1 MNFKISHIILVVFCL
16 AVSILSFLTLA
27 NYPGHVA
34 VYVIFTISLNALFL
48 IGFTKGR
55 IFFDTFIGIFFWL
68 GFWLKFSVRV
78 AFLGGNFHEPTGHF
92 DGTGGAYDQA
102 LLITSCGVI
111 ALLIAAFVRRKF
123 LFSYG
128 KAIRQE
134 RLEMIFSYYRS
145 NRKVIL
151 ALFISLVVIIAVTNV
166 IFGIYQ
172 RGTVPRAI
180 LPFGLSGVYTWLL
193 LFGLASI
200 STVILDCEFRTK
212 NNPYL
217 ASIIGLLECFF
228 SNTSMLSRGMIL
240 NGGSLIIGAIDNAK
254 RRFIDLGL
262 RYQLVVLVIFGVL
275 FLSSVFAVN
284 YIRSYTM
291 ISSLD
296 DAAVQHSKK
305 LKSQAV
311 KSKVPKSKRLD
322 SPELNVKPLDD
333 SELKSIALQFSVK
346 TSKPLMLD
354 RWVGM
359 EGIMAVSSY
368 PGLGWSLWKR
378 AWQER
383 YFHSGTSMYDL
394 TFIKSPYLQVDM
406 SKHHFIGLPGILAF
420 FYYPGS
426 LPFLFFSMLLL
437 GFLGAGIEISVYK
450 LSGGNIIL
458 CSLIAQVVAYRYAS
472 FGYVPYQSY
481 LLFGAIFLNVLI
493 IFSVDRYLR
502 VRNKNHPDRQTTS

>member
-1 MNFKISHIILVVFCL
+1 MTFKISHLVLGVFSL
-16 AVSILSFLTLA
+16 AVCVLSFFTVV
-27 NYPGHVA
+27 NYPGHAIVYA
-34 VYVIFTISLNALFL
+34 VFTVVLNALL
-48 IGFTKGR
+48 IFGFTKER

-78 AFLGGNFHEPTGHF
+78 AFMGGNFHEPTGHF

-102 LLITSCGVI
+102 LLVTSCGVI
-111 ALLIAAFVRRKF
+111 AVLIAAFVRRKF

-128 KAIRQE
+128 RATRQT
-134 RLEMIFSYYRS
+134 RLEMIFSYYRKG
-145 NRKVIL
+145 RKVIL
-151 ALFISLVVIIAVTNV
+151 ALFVSLVVIIAVTNV

-217 ASIIGLLECFF
+217 ASIIGLFECFF

-240 NGGSLIIGAIDNAK
+240 NGGSLIIGAVDNAK

-262 RYQLVVLVIFGVL
+262 RYQLIVLVVFGVL
-275 FLSSVFAVN
+275 FASSVFAVN

-296 DAAVQHSKK
+296 DAAVQHSKE
-305 LKSQAV
+305 LKSEAV
-311 KSKVPKSKRLD
+311 KSKEPKSKRLD

-333 SELKSIALQFSVK
+333 SELKSMALQFSVK

-359 EGIMAVSSY
+359 EGVMAVSSY
-368 PGLGWSLWKR
+368 PGLGWSLWNR

-426 LPFLFFSMLLL
+426 FPFLFMSMLLL
-437 GFLGAGIEISVYK
+437 GFLGAGIELFVYR
-450 LSGGNIIL
+450 LSGGNMIL
-458 CSLIAQVVAYRYAS
+458 CSLMAQVVAYRYAH
-472 FGYVPYQSY
+472 FGYAPHQSY
-481 LLFGAIFLNVLI
+481 LLFGSLFLNVLI
-493 IFSVDRYLR
+493 IYLLDRSLVFLDKKR
-502 VRNKNHPDRQTTS
+502 RKAAV